1 MTVDEYQRKFLEL
14 SRYAKDDV
22 DTDARKQEKFRE
34 GLRSD
39 IQLALLVHDCEDFVT
54 LVSQAYRVET
64 GLAKYQESLK
74 RTREA
79 GSSSGQPVQKRRV
92 WIPHNVHHRPAP
104 TPRPSYVAPRLPPPP
119 RQLNIASGQPN
130 AVAPPPNDGLC
141 RNCGQPGHRAFNCPQ
156 GQP

>member
-1 MTVDEYQRKFLEL
+1 MDEYQRKFLEL

-34 GLRSD
+34 GLRFD
-39 IQLALLVHDCEDFVT
+39 IQLALLVLDCEDFAT

-74 RTREA
+74 RTRDV
-79 GSSSGQPVQKRRV
+79 GSFSGQPVQKRRV

-104 TPRPSYVAPRLPPPP
+104 TPRPSYVAPRLPPPL
-119 RQLNIASGQPN
+119 RQLRTQDDKPTAM
-130 AVAPPPNDGLC
+130 APIPNDGLC
-141 RNCGQPGHRAFNCPQ
+141 HKCGQTGHLAINCRQ
-156 GQP
+156 DQP